1 MIAFHWTFNLY
12 LTCVPGSQ
20 ALSAMGHDADEGGDQ
35 DAGDGGEHVGQSHQ
49 GPRKAGGQVGLVG
62 EHPGEHAAENTE
74 NMPIACGGWVW

>member
-1 MIAFHWTFNLY
+1 M
-12 LTCVPGSQ
+12 PGGQ
-20 ALSAMGHDADEGGDQ
+20 ALSAMGHDADEGGDE

-74 NMPIACGGWVW
+74 NMPITCGGWV